1 MKYKKIIV
9 AGLASIALLGSNL
22 TVVNAVPAPIQLITK
37 KDTYTYNSKGK
48 RVGKIY
54 YKGWWF
60 DLLGTKQIKGKQY
73 YRVGKNK
80 YVRASKVRKYDL
92 NVPEPDYDKP
102 ITPKWQSKHL
112 VDTSGD
118 IFEQTKKAYDLQGE
132 ERLEAFKEIANEKQM
147 LNTYTGE
154 IYGSLD
160 AFESMI
166 KTDYYNHMEV
176 VTGKPF
182 TEDTLH

>member
-1 MKYKKIIV
+1 MKYKKTIV
-9 AGLASIALLGSNL
+9 AGLASIALFGSNL

-48 RVGKIY
+48 KVGKIY

-112 VDTSGD
+112 VDTSGN
-118 IFEQTKKAYDLQGE
+118 IYEQTKKAYELQGE
-132 ERLEAFKEIANEKQM
+132 DRIEAIKEIANEKQV
-147 LNTYTGE
+147 LNTSTGE
-154 IYGSLD
+154 ILGGLED
-160 AFESMI
+160 FESKI
-166 KTDYYNHMEV
+166 KNEYYVYLEAI
-176 VTGKPF
+176 TGKPVS
-182 TEDTLH
+182 DNLLK